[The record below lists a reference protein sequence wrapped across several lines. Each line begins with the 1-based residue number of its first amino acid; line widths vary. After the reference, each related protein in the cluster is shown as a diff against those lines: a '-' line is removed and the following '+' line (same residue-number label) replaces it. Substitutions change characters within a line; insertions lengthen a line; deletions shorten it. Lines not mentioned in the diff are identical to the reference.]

1 MADRKRGRK
10 EDRTSDARFDERF
23 AFGYGVKDAKPWYAR
38 PAMRHSEPTS
48 AVPDLEDI
56 PDSHA
61 KKKDKNKKKHSKKE
75 KKKKLA
81 KELLRELKQSKFKK
95 AEIDAAMLKIERDRR
110 EKREKE
116 RTKQLKRT
124 HS

>member
-1 MADRKRGRK
+1 MTDRKRGRK
-10 EDRTSDARFDERF
+10 EDRTSDARFDEKF

-38 PAMRHSEPTS
+38 PAMRHSEPTIP
-48 AVPDLEDI
+48 APDQDDI
-56 PDSHA
+56 SSSDA
-61 KKKDKNKKKHSKKE
+61 KKKDKTKKHSKKE

-116 RTKQLKRT
+116 RTKKLKRT

>member
-10 EDRTSDARFDERF
+10 EDRTSDARFDEKF

-38 PAMRHSEPTS
+38 PAMRHSEPTIP
-48 AVPDLEDI
+48 VPDQDDVLSGD
-56 PDSHA
+56 A
-61 KKKDKNKKKHSKKE
+61 KKKDKTKKHSKKE

-124 HS
+124 HV